1 MHYLEGRFETLKK
14 IQEEAALY
22 QGKSMQYKVDTHEHG
37 LYLRHHID
45 SLKKYTGLSYEKTR
59 QLLEIYF
66 LKDAGEA
73 KFKLLNLPLKN
84 FYAFIINNVDEFKT
98 LFMEFASSSTKVQHS
113 LDFGD
118 YNQIRLENFSI
129 PIEEM
134 YPIDSQAK
142 ERRVLDRNVYH
153 DYSFAM
159 ISGTL
164 RSTSERLFERN
175 CEQNPNVKHIYKNG
189 D

>member
-1 MHYLEGRFETLKK
+1 MNLKRYLW
-14 IQEEAALY
+14 
-22 QGKSMQYKVDTHEHG
+22 
-37 LYLRHHID
+37 
-45 SLKKYTGLSYEKTR
+45 
-59 QLLEIYF
+59 
-66 LKDAGEA
+66 
-73 KFKLLNLPLKN
+73 NLHPPLP
-84 FYAFIINNVDEFKT
+84 
-98 LFMEFASSSTKVQHS
+98 KVQHS

-142 ERRVLDRNVYH
+142 ERRVLERNVYH

-164 RSTSERLFERN
+164 RSTSERLFERS
-175 CEQNPNVKHIYKNG
+175 CEQNPKR
-189 D
+189 